1 MLEIVEMGEICS
13 EMAPNPRV
21 EIVAL
26 LEGNHFRDGP
36 NHMVDMVE
44 LREIYSDVPQP
55 LDGNCGNLFI
65 DRPNPRVKITSEMAH
80 NPMVEMADMVENGG
94 NLFKD
99 VLNLM
104 VGKVEVVEIS
114 S

>member
-1 MLEIVEMGEICS
+1 MLEIVEMWEICS

-21 EIVAL
+21 EIVAVV
-26 LEGNHFRDGP
+26 EGNHFRDGP

-65 DRPNPRVKITSEMAH
+65 DRPNTRVKITSEMAH
-80 NPMVEMADMVENGG
+80 NSMVEMADMVE
-94 NLFKD
+94 
-99 VLNLM
+99 
-104 VGKVEVVEIS
+104 IS
-114 S
+114 SEADPIV